1 MNKNKTLILFK
12 ASCINNMLKITKKYC
27 DKHKDK
33 IDYYF
38 LIADEDIND
47 SYIFANNIIYFK
59 IKEDNWSSLLI
70 KVIKAFDIFKN
81 KNYKHI
87 IVSNVNTFLNIP
99 LLLNTLDKD
108 INCLSSIG
116 YNYKFK
122 NIVYNWPSGAFY
134 VFNIKIVNKICDFFN
149 EGKYIISNKLTTN
162 FIQYFPTTDDIFFG
176 YFFHLNN
183 IKIKNLQRLDIL
195 NDNYIITKHDKKF
208 IQIRVKTGKYDVDL
222 NYYNKLYKQIYN

>member
-87 IVSNVNTFLNIP
+87 IVSNVNTFLNIYH
-99 LLLNTLDKD
+99 T
-108 INCLSSIG
+108 
-116 YNYKFK
+116 K
-122 NIVYNWPSGAFY
+122 N
-134 VFNIKIVNKICDFFN
+134 
-149 EGKYIISNKLTTN
+149 
-162 FIQYFPTTDDIFFG
+162 
-176 YFFHLNN
+176 
-183 IKIKNLQRLDIL
+183 
-195 NDNYIITKHDKKF
+195 
-208 IQIRVKTGKYDVDL
+208 
-222 NYYNKLYKQIYN
+222 